1 VAATKFK
8 LIRSDFKLNYMK
20 KHMMQLV
27 VVLFVSLGMIA
38 CDRLDDDND
47 DPTNTSANSVT
58 NSYLINGS
66 WKVSLLTDDG
76 RDETSDYDG
85 YTFVFA
91 ADGKLTATRG
101 AVTTTGT
108 WLTRRDDGSN
118 ELVILLATTDRDL
131 LELNDDW
138 DIVLSTNSKIE
149 LQDDNDERDEK
160 LHFTKK

>member
-1 VAATKFK
+1 
-8 LIRSDFKLNYMK
+8 MK
-20 KHMMQLV
+20 KHMMQMALV
-27 VVLFVSLGMIA
+27 LLVSLGMVA
-38 CDRLDDDND
+38 CDRFDDDND
-47 DPTNTSANSVT
+47 DPTNTPANSVT
-58 NSYLINGS
+58 NSYLIKGS

-85 YTFVFA
+85 YTFVFGD
-91 ADGKLTATRG
+91 DGKLTATRG

-118 ELVILLATTDRDL
+118 ELVILLSTTDKDL

>member
-1 VAATKFK
+1 
-8 LIRSDFKLNYMK
+8 
-20 KHMMQLV
+20 MQLV

-47 DPTNTSANSVT
+47 DPTNTPANSVT

-66 WKVSLLTDDG
+66 WKVSLRTDDG